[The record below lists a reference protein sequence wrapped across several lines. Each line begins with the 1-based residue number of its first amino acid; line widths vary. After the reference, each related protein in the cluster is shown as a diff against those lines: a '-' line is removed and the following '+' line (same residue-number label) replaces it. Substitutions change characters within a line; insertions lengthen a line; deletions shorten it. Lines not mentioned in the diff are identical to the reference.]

1 MHSGLVPIKTTKSSI
16 ELSYMDKR
24 SNRERYLIY
33 TIRNK
38 CRVCY
43 TCVREC
49 PAKAIKIV
57 NGQAEVIK
65 DRCIACGNC
74 IKVCSQ
80 GAKVYLD
87 TKGAVY
93 QMLEEQERKN
103 VAIVAPSFPAEF
115 SDFQDHRIFVG
126 MIRSL
131 GFDVV
136 SEVSFGADLVAK
148 KYNELIRQNGAQ
160 RYISSDCPAITFYIK
175 QYHPELIDSLAPVAS
190 PMVAMSRVMKKKY
203 GSDIN
208 LVFIGP
214 CIAKKAESD
223 EVDEMI
229 TFMELREMFEEKELT
244 PQQVEPT
251 NFDQP
256 RSGKGAI
263 FPVSRGLL
271 QTAGV
276 KDDVFDGNIIVAE
289 GRIDSQE
296 AIKEFEKGQIQ
307 SRHLELLC
315 CEGCIMGPG
324 TSKQGRQYNRRV
336 LVHNYVQHK
345 IDNSDKE
352 AWEKNIEE
360 YKDID
365 LTVGFKEND
374 KRITDPS
381 VEEIE
386 KVLRSM
392 GKKEPKDHLN
402 CGACGY
408 DSCEEHAVAIVKGL
422 AENEMCLPYTI
433 EKLHNSVKELA
444 VSNEKLVSMQQ
455 TLKQAEKMASM
466 GQLSAGIALELN
478 NPLGVVVMY
487 ANILL
492 DEVSEDSELAD
503 DLKLIVEQTN
513 RCKNIVSGLLNFA
526 RKNQV
531 NRSEIDVYKLLEQS
545 FDAVIVPDR
554 VEVVKDTENLRK
566 SEVSLDQ
573 EQMTQILSNLIKNA
587 IDAMPDGG
595 TLTVKVEDDDQYVNF
610 TVSDTGKGIKK
621 EERDKIFEPFY
632 TTKGIGKGTGLG
644 LATAYG
650 IVKMHRGK
658 ISVTSNTDANEGP
671 TGTAFK
677 IELPKTRK

>member
-374 KRITDPS
+374 KRITNPS
-381 VEEIE
+381 REEIE

-392 GKKEPKDHLN
+392 GKKESKDHLN

-433 EKLHNSVKELA
+433 EKLHNSVNELA
-444 VSNEKLVSMQQ
+444 VTNEKLVSVQQ
-455 TLKQAEKMASM
+455 ALRQSEKMASM
-466 GQLSAGIALELN
+466 GQLSAGIAHELN
-478 NPLGVVVMY
+478 NPLGVVIMY

-492 DEVSEDSELAD
+492 DEIPKDSDLHS
-503 DLKLIVEQTN
+503 DLKLIVEQTD
-513 RCKNIVSGLLNFA
+513 RCKKIVGGLLNFA

-531 NRSEIDVYKLLEQS
+531 NRSETDPQQIVNQS
-545 FDAVIVPDR
+545 FDALIIPGN
-554 VEVVKDTENLRK
+554 VKIQINTDDLKTTK
-566 SEVSLDQ
+566 AYMDQ
-573 EQMTQILSNLIKNA
+573 EQMTQIFSNLFKNA
-587 IDAMPDGG
+587 FDAMPEGG
-595 TLTVKVEDDDQYVNF
+595 ELNIDIYDDEGYIVFRIN
-610 TVSDTGKGIKK
+610 DTGKGIKK
-621 EERDKIFEPFY
+621 EDRDKIFEPFY
-632 TTKGIGKGTGLG
+632 TTKEIGKGTGLG

-650 IVKMHRGK
+650 IVKMHNGK
-658 ISVTSNTDANEGP
+658 ITVDSNDNPSEGP
-671 TGTAFK
+671 TGTTFIIK
-677 IELPKTRK
+677 IPNKTE